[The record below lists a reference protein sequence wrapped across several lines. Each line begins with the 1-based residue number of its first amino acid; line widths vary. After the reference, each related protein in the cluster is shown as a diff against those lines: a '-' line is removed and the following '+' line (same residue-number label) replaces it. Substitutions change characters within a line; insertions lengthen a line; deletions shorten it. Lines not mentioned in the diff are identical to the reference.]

1 MQVIYINCL
10 FNLINLIRELEYKN
24 FERKSYE
31 KSLIFLSILIV
42 SFIAFFDAKD
52 RIEEL
57 DEVAANTPSQVEMKQ
72 QIRPPVQ
79 QNMNNFQ
86 EDKKTDTEKLKQQMQ
101 QNNQNLPNNLDKIQE
116 RRNTIT
122 NPVN

>member
-1 MQVIYINCL
+1 M
-10 FNLINLIRELEYKN
+10 K
-24 FERKSYE
+24 

-72 QIRPPVQ
+72 TIRPPIQ
-79 QNMNNFQ
+79 QNTNDIQPQTTINTQ
-86 EDKKTDTEKLKQQMQ
+86 NIPQQLQ
-101 QNNQNLPNNLDKIQE
+101 QNKNRLDEKFDKVKE
-116 RRNTIT
+116 RRNTVT
-122 NPVN
+122 TPVN

>member
-1 MQVIYINCL
+1 M
-10 FNLINLIRELEYKN
+10 K
-24 FERKSYE
+24 

-42 SFIAFFDAKD
+42 AFIAFFDAKD

-79 QNMNNFQ
+79 QNMNNSNIQ
-86 EDKKTDTEKLKQQMQ
+86 PQTNQDAQKLHQQIQ
-101 QNNQNLPNNLDKIQE
+101 QNTNRLDEKFDKVKE
-116 RRNTIT
+116 RRDTVT
-122 NPVN
+122 SPVN

>member
-1 MQVIYINCL
+1 M
-10 FNLINLIRELEYKN
+10 K
-24 FERKSYE
+24 

-52 RIEEL
+52 RIELL

-79 QNMNNFQ
+79 QNMNNSNIQ
-86 EDKKTDTEKLKQQMQ
+86 PQTNQDAQKLNQQIQ
-101 QNNQNLPNNLDKIQE
+101 QNTNRLNEKFDKVKE
-116 RRNTIT
+116 RRDTVTSPIN
-122 NPVN
+122 

>member
-1 MQVIYINCL
+1 M
-10 FNLINLIRELEYKN
+10 K
-24 FERKSYE
+24 

-42 SFIAFFDAKD
+42 AFIAFFDAKD

-79 QNMNNFQ
+79 QKM
-86 EDKKTDTEKLKQQMQ
+86 L
-101 QNNQNLPNNLDKIQE
+101 
-116 RRNTIT
+116 
-122 NPVN
+122 

>member
-1 MQVIYINCL
+1 M
-10 FNLINLIRELEYKN
+10 R
-24 FERKSYE
+24 
-31 KSLIFLSILIV
+31 KSLIFLCILTV
-42 SFIAFFDAKD
+42 AFIAFFDAKD

>member
-1 MQVIYINCL
+1 M
-10 FNLINLIRELEYKN
+10 K
-24 FERKSYE
+24 

-42 SFIAFFDAKD
+42 AFIAFFDAKD

-79 QNMNNFQ
+79 QNMNSSTTQPQINNDAQ
-86 EDKKTDTEKLKQQMQ
+86 KLNQQIQ
-101 QNNQNLPNNLDKIQE
+101 QNTNRLNEKFDKVKE
-116 RRNTIT
+116 RRDTVT
-122 NPVN
+122 SPVN

>member
-1 MQVIYINCL
+1 M
-10 FNLINLIRELEYKN
+10 K
-24 FERKSYE
+24 

-42 SFIAFFDAKD
+42 AFIAFFDAKD

-79 QNMNNFQ
+79 QNMNSSTTQPQINKDAQ
-86 EDKKTDTEKLKQQMQ
+86 KLHQQIQ
-101 QNNQNLPNNLDKIQE
+101 QNTNRLDEKFDKVKE
-116 RRNTIT
+116 RRDTVTSPIN
-122 NPVN
+122 

>member
-1 MQVIYINCL
+1 M
-10 FNLINLIRELEYKN
+10 K
-24 FERKSYE
+24 